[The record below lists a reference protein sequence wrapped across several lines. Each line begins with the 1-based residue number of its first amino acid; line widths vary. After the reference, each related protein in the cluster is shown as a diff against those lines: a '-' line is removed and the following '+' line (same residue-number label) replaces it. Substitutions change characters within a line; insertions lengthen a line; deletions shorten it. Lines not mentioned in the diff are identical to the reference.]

1 MKQKQDNTNKII
13 DIMILIMFIISKS
26 LVLSAFCIFTD
37 VPITII
43 LNVLMLL
50 ILFLMTIRLLIYL
63 KNQIMKITEL
73 IDTII
78 SYLNDKINQ
87 ESEILWMKDDGLLPF
102 IRYDKDIVIVL
113 WYCGAFVIIND
124 IIHFISEDDGY
135 WFLSN
140 DACFHT
146 DYISYYIEGL
156 NKALSVYRN
165 REKYKIGHWE
175 KQN

>member
-1 MKQKQDNTNKII
+1 
-13 DIMILIMFIISKS
+13 
-26 LVLSAFCIFTD
+26 
-37 VPITII
+37 
-43 LNVLMLL
+43 
-50 ILFLMTIRLLIYL
+50 
-63 KNQIMKITEL
+63 MKITEL

-146 DYISYYIEGL
+146 NYISYYIEGL